1 MKPKKDP
8 YRRPFEKLR
17 NEIEVQ
23 DTLFRRDFDAEKRQ
37 RVLSWLFGGRDKY
50 FDEESEIIRQFITN
64 KIDVDAALLGITE
77 LMKKYYAGKV

>member
-17 NEIEVQ
+17 NEIEVR
-23 DTLFRRDFDAEKRQ
+23 DTLFRLDFDSEKRK
-37 RVLSWLFGGRDKY
+37 RILPWLFGGREG
-50 FDEESEIIRQFITN
+50 FFNEESEIIRQFITN
-64 KIDVDAALLGITE
+64 KIDVDTALLGITE